1 MRRVLIHGSAWLL
14 IAALVATGLSV
25 AAQTGRQVN
34 PPTNVPLIGKTAPP
48 ELILLYTG
56 NVVGYIEPC
65 G

>member
-1 MRRVLIHGSAWLL
+1 MRRALIHATAWLL
-14 IAALVATGLSV
+14 IAAIAATGLSV
-25 AAQTGRQVN
+25 VAQTTQQAT